1 MEPWKPRKGLLK
13 KRTINTTFEPMER
26 ELLGDAAADLCNALI
41 ERQRSAPKDV
51 LEEMTGISSGHSEK
65 PEDPGLARLLPDFE
79 TSEAEEFEGD
89 NGMLRQ
95 LHEPDII
102 SQKLT
107 NLRYI
112 VDALGPD
119 GSVNVSLTYDDVP
132 RWLAGLNDIR
142 IYKAAAFIDDEG
154 HLPEAGPDAG
164 FDRSFVEWLAVCQES
179 LLEVWRS

>member
-65 PEDPGLARLLPDFE
+65 PGLAWLLPDFE

-142 IYKAAAFIDDEG
+142 TYKAAAFIDDEG

-164 FDRSFVEWLAVCQES
+164 FDRNFVEWLAVCQES
-179 LLEVWRS
+179 LLEAWRS